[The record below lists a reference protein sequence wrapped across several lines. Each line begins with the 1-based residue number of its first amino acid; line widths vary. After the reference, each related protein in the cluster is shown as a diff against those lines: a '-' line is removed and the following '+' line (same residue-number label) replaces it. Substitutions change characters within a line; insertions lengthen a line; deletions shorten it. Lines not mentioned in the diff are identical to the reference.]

1 MDMINDGEMY
11 VTKRNGTKEAV
22 SFDKILKRGPKQ
34 ITEYVEAKSDS
45 VNDAILAI
53 KKC

>member
-1 MDMINDGEMY
+1 MEMFSNE
-11 VTKRNGTKEAV
+11 RSLNI
-22 SFDKILKRGPKQ
+22 DKILKRGPKQ